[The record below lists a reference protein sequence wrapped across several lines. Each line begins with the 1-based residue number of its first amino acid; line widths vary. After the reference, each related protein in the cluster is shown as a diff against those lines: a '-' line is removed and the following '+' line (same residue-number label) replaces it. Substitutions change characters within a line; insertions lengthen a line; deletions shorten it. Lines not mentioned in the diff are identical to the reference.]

1 MGFAKPIEQYLFGNL
16 LTKMHVFM
24 YLKDIIR
31 GAVKMKKGLFKKI
44 LVVMMCIALTLG
56 MAACGSKK
64 VKVGTGENQSSGDA
78 VKGSKSADDLVKAV
92 AANKKG
98 LENFTVSFD
107 VKLDADLD
115 LKQALVMQG
124 MTEEMIESAIKEGE
138 LEESDLKSSAKAGIN
153 GTLKICDE
161 AGYAEGKSYA
171 EIPDVTKDSQELKTY
186 LVKEGNTA
194 YVYEYDFDDEK
205 WMKEESDTSLS
216 DVIASLRNVTAI
228 TDFIKTAD
236 VVSEKNG
243 IYTVEAKL
251 DFDKILGDKEDDIKS
266 AIENSLSGLG
276 GVSEEDFDISKI
288 IDLLEDVAIT
298 VTIDGDNDTITAISI
313 DLKSCIGK
321 MLEVSS
327 TEDVNVKDLLSIN
340 EASVTLEFSDF
351 GKTKVEL
358 PDEIKDADDSDDKK
372 AEEESTP
379 DKDDEKPSKEDA
391 KKDDKKPSKDTKKDD
406 KKDDSDVSEKSKYEI
421 KDYDGNVIGKV
432 NLVDGF
438 EVYDKYTDEN
448 CFVMKTD
455 DTSVWVTPYAEGW
468 VNHCIEG
475 DEWKVDKSEYEY
487 DKIEKLKD
495 TLDTPNGTVEF
506 YKRTFKGVK
515 SPNENAQYSAT
526 IKKDNGYFLSVTL
539 YKSDLENIGM
549 TIQELAEA
557 IFG

>member
-1 MGFAKPIEQYLFGNL
+1 
-16 LTKMHVFM
+16 
-24 YLKDIIR
+24 
-31 GAVKMKKGLFKKI
+31 MKKGLFKKI
-44 LVVMMCIALTLG
+44 LVAMMCIALTLG

-64 VKVGTGENQSSGDA
+64 VKVGTGENQSSEDT

-107 VKLDADLD
+107 AKLDADLD

-124 MTEEMIESAIKEGE
+124 MTEEMIESAIKEGK
-138 LEESDLKSSAKAGIN
+138 LKESDLKSSAKAGIN

-171 EIPDVTKDSQELKTY
+171 KIPDVTEDSQELKTY

-276 GVSEEDFDISKI
+276 SVSEEDFDISKI

-358 PDEIKDADDSDDKK
+358 PNEIKDADASDDKK
-372 AEEESTP
+372 AEEETTS
-379 DKDDEKPSKEDA
+379 D
-391 KKDDKKPSKDTKKDD
+391 KDDKKPSKEDTKKDD

-421 KDYDGNVIGKV
+421 EDYDGNVIGKV

-438 EVYDKYTDEN
+438 EVYDEYTDEN

-539 YKSDLENIGM
+539 YKSDLENIEM
-549 TIQELAEA
+549 TMQELAEA

>member
-1 MGFAKPIEQYLFGNL
+1 
-16 LTKMHVFM
+16 
-24 YLKDIIR
+24 
-31 GAVKMKKGLFKKI
+31 MKKGLFKKI

-64 VKVGTGENQSSGDA
+64 VKVGTGENQSSEDT

-107 VKLDADLD
+107 AKLDADLD
-115 LKQALVMQG
+115 LKQVLIMQG

-171 EIPDVTKDSQELKTY
+171 KIPDVAEDSQELKTY

-205 WMKEESDTSLS
+205 WMKEESDTNPS
-216 DVIASLRNVTAI
+216 DVIASLRSVTAI

-276 GVSEEDFDISKI
+276 SVSEEDFDISKI

-321 MLEVSS
+321 ILEVSS

-340 EASVTLEFSDF
+340 EASVTFEFSDF

-372 AEEESTP
+372 DEEESTP
-379 DKDDEKPSKEDA
+379 DKPAAQPTTPASNVSAGESNALKSAKSYLDMGGFSKESL
-391 KKDDKKPSKDTKKDD
+391 K
-406 KKDDSDVSEKSKYEI
+406 
-421 KDYDGNVIGKV
+421 GQ
-432 NLVDGF
+432 L
-438 EVYDKYTDEN
+438 
-448 CFVMKTD
+448 
-455 DTSVWVTPYAEGW
+455 
-468 VNHCIEG
+468 
-475 DEWKVDKSEYEY
+475 EYEGY
-487 DKIEKLKD
+487 DANQIQYALDNCGADWKKQALMSAKSYLESNMGFSKLGLTEQLEYEEFTSDEVRYAIDNCGGDWMAQAVIKAQSYMESVPMSRDELISQLEYEKF
-495 TLDTPNGTVEF
+495 THEEAVH
-506 YKRTFKGVK
+506 GVD
-515 SPNENAQYSAT
+515 AV
-526 IKKDNGYFLSVTL
+526 GL
-539 YKSDLENIGM
+539 
-549 TIQELAEA
+549 
-557 IFG
+557 

>member
-1 MGFAKPIEQYLFGNL
+1 
-16 LTKMHVFM
+16 
-24 YLKDIIR
+24 
-31 GAVKMKKGLFKKI
+31 MKKGLFKKI
-44 LVVMMCIALTLG
+44 LVAMMCIALTLG

-64 VKVGTGENQSSGDA
+64 VKVGTGENQSSEDT

-107 VKLDADLD
+107 AKLDADLD

-124 MTEEMIESAIKEGE
+124 MTEEMIESAIKEGK
-138 LEESDLKSSAKAGIN
+138 LKESDLKSSAKAGIN

-171 EIPDVTKDSQELKTY
+171 KIPDVTEDSQELKTY

-276 GVSEEDFDISKI
+276 SVSEEDFDISKI

-358 PDEIKDADDSDDKK
+358 PNEIKDADASDDKK
-372 AEEESTP
+372 AEEETTS
-379 DKDDEKPSKEDA
+379 DKDDKKPSKEDT

-421 KDYDGNVIGKV
+421 EDYDGNVIGKV

-438 EVYDKYTDEN
+438 EVYDEYTDEN

-455 DTSVWVTPYAEGW
+455 DISVWVTPYTEGW
-468 VNHCIEG
+468 VKHYIEG

-515 SPNENAQYSAT
+515 SPSENEQYCAVIT
-526 IKKDNGYFLSVTL
+526 KDNGYFLSVTL
-539 YKSDLENIGM
+539 YKSDLESIGM
-549 TIQELAEA
+549 TMQELAEA

>member
-1 MGFAKPIEQYLFGNL
+1 
-16 LTKMHVFM
+16 
-24 YLKDIIR
+24 
-31 GAVKMKKGLFKKI
+31 MKKGLFKKI

-78 VKGSKSADDLVKAV
+78 VKGSKSANDLVKAV
-92 AANKKG
+92 ASNKKG
-98 LENFTVSFD
+98 LENFTLSFD
-107 VKLDADLD
+107 AKLDADLD

-124 MTEEMIESAIKEGE
+124 MTEEMIESAIKEGK
-138 LEESDLKSSAKAGIN
+138 LKESDLKSSAKAGIN

-205 WMKEESDTSLS
+205 WMKKESDTSLS

-236 VVSEKNG
+236 VVSEKKG

-276 GVSEEDFDISKI
+276 SVSEEDFDISKI

-340 EASVTLEFSDF
+340 EAGVTLEFSDF

-358 PDEIKDADDSDDKK
+358 PNEIKDADDSDDKK
-372 AEEESTP
+372 AEEETTS
-379 DKDDEKPSKEDA
+379 D
-391 KKDDKKPSKDTKKDD
+391 KDDKKPSKEDTKKDD

-468 VNHCIEG
+468 VKHCIEG
-475 DEWKVDKSEYEY
+475 DEWEVDKSEYEY

-515 SPNENAQYSAT
+515 SPDENAQYSAT

>member
-1 MGFAKPIEQYLFGNL
+1 
-16 LTKMHVFM
+16 
-24 YLKDIIR
+24 
-31 GAVKMKKGLFKKI
+31 MKKGLFKKI
-44 LVVMMCIALTLG
+44 LVAMMCIALTLG

-64 VKVGTGENQSSGDA
+64 VKVGTGENQSSEDT

-124 MTEEMIESAIKEGE
+124 MTEEMIESAIKEGK
-138 LEESDLKSSAKAGIN
+138 LKESDLKSSAKAGIN

-171 EIPDVTKDSQELKTY
+171 EIPNVTKDSQELKTY

-194 YVYEYDFDDEK
+194 YVYEYDFDDDE

-228 TDFIKTAD
+228 TDFIKTAE

-243 IYTVEAKL
+243 IYTVGVEL
-251 DFDKILGDKEDDIKS
+251 DFDKILGDKEDEIKS
-266 AIENSLSGLG
+266 AIEDSLSGLG
-276 GVSEEDFDISKI
+276 NVSEEDFDLSKI
-288 IDLLEDVAIT
+288 IDILGGTMIT
-298 VTIDGDNDTITAISI
+298 VTIDGDNNVITGVLI
-313 DLKSCIGK
+313 DFTMCIDEI
-321 MLEVSS
+321 LEASS
-327 TEDVNVKDLLSIN
+327 TGDANIKDMLNVN
-340 EASVTLEFSDF
+340 EAMVTLVFSDF

-379 DKDDEKPSKEDA
+379 DKDDEKPSKED
-391 KKDDKKPSKDTKKDD
+391 TKKDD

-421 KDYDGNVIGKV
+421 EDYDGNVIGKV

-468 VNHCIEG
+468 VKHCIEG
-475 DEWKVDKSEYEY
+475 DEWEVDKSEYEY

-515 SPNENAQYSAT
+515 SPDENAQYSAT

>member
-1 MGFAKPIEQYLFGNL
+1 
-16 LTKMHVFM
+16 
-24 YLKDIIR
+24 
-31 GAVKMKKGLFKKI
+31 MKKGLFKKI

-64 VKVGTGENQSSGDA
+64 VKVGTGENQSSEDT

-92 AANKKG
+92 AANKEG

-107 VKLDADLD
+107 AKLDADLD
-115 LKQALVMQG
+115 LKQVLIMQG

-171 EIPDVTKDSQELKTY
+171 KIPDIAEDSDELKTY

-205 WMKEESDTSLS
+205 WMKEESDTNLS

-228 TDFIKTAD
+228 TDFIKTAE

-243 IYTVEAKL
+243 IYTVGVEL
-251 DFDKILGDKEDDIKS
+251 DFDKILGDKEDEIKS
-266 AIENSLSGLG
+266 AIEDSLSGLG
-276 GVSEEDFDISKI
+276 NVSEEDFDLSKI
-288 IDLLEDVAIT
+288 IDILGGTMIT
-298 VTIDGDNDTITAISI
+298 VTIDGDNNVITGVLIDFTMCIDEILEASSI
-313 DLKSCIGK
+313 GDANIKD
-321 MLEVSS
+321 ML
-327 TEDVNVKDLLSIN
+327 NVN
-340 EASVTLEFSDF
+340 EAMVTLVFSDF

-372 AEEESTP
+372 DEEESTP
-379 DKDDEKPSKEDA
+379 DKDDVKPS
-391 KKDDKKPSKDTKKDD
+391 KKDD

-421 KDYDGNVIGKV
+421 EDYDGNVIGKV

-438 EVYDKYTDEN
+438 EVYDEYTDEN

-455 DTSVWVTPYAEGW
+455 DISVWVTPYTEGW
-468 VNHCIEG
+468 VKHYIEG

-506 YKRTFKGVK
+506 YKRTFKRVK
-515 SPNENAQYSAT
+515 SPSENEEYSAVIT
-526 IKKDNGYFLSVTL
+526 KDNGYFLSVTL

-549 TIQELAEA
+549 TMQELAEA

>member
-1 MGFAKPIEQYLFGNL
+1 
-16 LTKMHVFM
+16 
-24 YLKDIIR
+24 
-31 GAVKMKKGLFKKI
+31 MKKGLFKKI
-44 LVVMMCIALTLG
+44 LVAMMCIALTLG

-64 VKVGTGENQSSGDA
+64 VKVGTGENQSSEDT
-78 VKGSKSADDLVKAV
+78 VKGDKSADDLVKAV
-92 AANKKG
+92 AANKEG
-98 LENFTVSFD
+98 LENFTLSFD
-107 VKLDADLD
+107 AKLDADLD
-115 LKQALVMQG
+115 LKQVLIMQG
-124 MTEEMIESAIKEGE
+124 MTEEMIESSIKEGK

-171 EIPDVTKDSQELKTY
+171 KIPDVAEDSDELKTY

-194 YVYEYDFDDEK
+194 YVYEYDFDDEE

-251 DFDKILGDKEDDIKS
+251 DFDKIIGDKEDDIKS
-266 AIENSLSGLG
+266 AIEDSLSGLG
-276 GVSEEDFDISKI
+276 EVSEEDFDLSKI

-321 MLEVSS
+321 ILEVSS

-358 PDEIKDADDSDDKK
+358 PDEIKDVDDSDDKK
-372 AEEESTP
+372 DEEETTP
-379 DKDDEKPSKEDA
+379 DKDDVKPS
-391 KKDDKKPSKDTKKDD
+391 KKDD

-421 KDYDGNVIGKV
+421 EDYDGNVIGKV

-438 EVYDKYTDEN
+438 TVDEEYTDEN
-448 CFVMKTD
+448 CFVMETD
-455 DTSVWVTPYAEGW
+455 DVNIWVTVFTEEW
-468 VNHCIEG
+468 VEAYIDGE
-475 DEWKVDKSEYEY
+475 EWEVDKDNYEY
-487 DKIEKLKD
+487 DKVEKLKD

-506 YKRTFKGVK
+506 YKRTFKGVT
-515 SPNENAQYSAT
+515 SLSENAQYCAVIT
-526 IKKDNGYFLSVTL
+526 KDNGYFLSFDM
-539 YKSDLENIGM
+539 YQSDTEELGM
-549 TIQELAEA
+549 TIQEVAEA

>member
-1 MGFAKPIEQYLFGNL
+1 
-16 LTKMHVFM
+16 
-24 YLKDIIR
+24 
-31 GAVKMKKGLFKKI
+31 MKKGLFKKI
-44 LVVMMCIALTLG
+44 LVAMMCIALTLG

-64 VKVGTGENQSSGDA
+64 VKVGTNENQSSEDT
-78 VKGSKSADDLVKAV
+78 VKDSKSADDLVKAV

-98 LENFTVSFD
+98 LENFTLSFD

-115 LKQALVMQG
+115 LKQVLIMQG

-171 EIPDVTKDSQELKTY
+171 KIPDIAEDSQELKTF

-216 DVIASLRNVTAI
+216 DVIASLRNVTAF

-236 VVSEKNG
+236 VVSEKKG

-276 GVSEEDFDISKI
+276 NVSEEDFDLSKI
-288 IDLLEDVAIT
+288 IDLLDDVAIT

-313 DLKSCIGK
+313 DLKSCISK
-321 MLEVSS
+321 ILEVSS
-327 TEDVNVKDLLSIN
+327 TEDVNVKDLLNIN

-372 AEEESTP
+372 DEEETTP
-379 DKDDEKPSKEDA
+379 DKDAKPS
-391 KKDDKKPSKDTKKDD
+391 KKDD

-421 KDYDGNVIGKV
+421 QDYDGNVIGKV

-438 EVYDKYTDEN
+438 TVDEEYTDEN
-448 CFVMKTD
+448 CFVMETD
-455 DTSVWVTPYAEGW
+455 DVNIWVTVFTEEW
-468 VNHCIEG
+468 VKAYIDGE
-475 DEWKVDKSEYEY
+475 EWKVDKDNYEY
-487 DKIEKLKD
+487 DKVEKLKD
-495 TLDTPNGTVEF
+495 TLDTPNGKVEF
-506 YKRTFKGVK
+506 YKRTFKGVT
-515 SPNENAQYSAT
+515 SLSENAQYCAVIT
-526 IKKDNGYFLSVTL
+526 KDDGYFLSFDI
-539 YKSDLENIGM
+539 YQSDTEDLGM
-549 TIQELAEA
+549 TIQELAEE

>member
-1 MGFAKPIEQYLFGNL
+1 
-16 LTKMHVFM
+16 
-24 YLKDIIR
+24 
-31 GAVKMKKGLFKKI
+31 MKKGLFKKI

-64 VKVGTGENQSSGDA
+64 VKVGTGENQSSEDT

-124 MTEEMIESAIKEGE
+124 MTEEMIESAIKEGK
-138 LEESDLKSSAKAGIN
+138 LKESDLKSSAKAGIN

-171 EIPDVTKDSQELKTY
+171 EIPNVTKDSQELKTY

-205 WMKEESDTSLS
+205 WMKEESDTNLS

-276 GVSEEDFDISKI
+276 SVSEEDFDLSKI

-372 AEEESTP
+372 DEEESTP
-379 DKDDEKPSKEDA
+379 DKDDEKPSKEDT

-421 KDYDGNVIGKV
+421 EDYDGNVIGKV

-438 EVYDKYTDEN
+438 EVYDEYTDEN

-468 VNHCIEG
+468 VKHCIEG
-475 DEWKVDKSEYEY
+475 DEWEVDKSEYEY

-515 SPNENAQYSAT
+515 SPSENEEYSAVIT
-526 IKKDNGYFLSVTL
+526 KDNGYFLSVTL

-549 TIQELAEA
+549 TMQELAEA

>member
-1 MGFAKPIEQYLFGNL
+1 
-16 LTKMHVFM
+16 
-24 YLKDIIR
+24 
-31 GAVKMKKGLFKKI
+31 MKKGLFKKI
-44 LVVMMCIALTLG
+44 LVAMMCIALTLG

-64 VKVGTGENQSSGDA
+64 VKVGTGENQSSEDT

-107 VKLDADLD
+107 AKLDADLD

-124 MTEEMIESAIKEGE
+124 MTEEMIESAIKEGK
-138 LEESDLKSSAKAGIN
+138 LKESDLKSSAKAGIN

-171 EIPDVTKDSQELKTY
+171 KIPDVTEDSQELKTY

-276 GVSEEDFDISKI
+276 SVSEEDFDISKI

-358 PDEIKDADDSDDKK
+358 PNEIKDADASDDKK
-372 AEEESTP
+372 AEEETTS
-379 DKDDEKPSKEDA
+379 DKDDKKPSKEDT

-421 KDYDGNVIGKV
+421 EDYDGNVIGKV

-438 EVYDKYTDEN
+438 EVYDEYTDEN

-455 DTSVWVTPYAEGW
+455 DISVWVTPYTEGW
-468 VNHCIEG
+468 VKHYIEG
-475 DEWKVDKSEYEY
+475 DEWEVDKSEFEY

-506 YKRTFKGVK
+506 YKRTFKRVK
-515 SPNENAQYSAT
+515 SPSENEEYSAVIT
-526 IKKDNGYFLSVTL
+526 KDNGYFLSVTL

-549 TIQELAEA
+549 TMQELAEA

>member
-1 MGFAKPIEQYLFGNL
+1 
-16 LTKMHVFM
+16 
-24 YLKDIIR
+24 
-31 GAVKMKKGLFKKI
+31 MKKGLFKKI
-44 LVVMMCIALTLG
+44 LVAMMCIALTLG

-64 VKVGTGENQSSGDA
+64 VKVGTGEKQSSEDT

-98 LENFTVSFD
+98 LENFTVSFN

-124 MTEEMIESAIKEGE
+124 MTEEMIESAIKEGK
-138 LEESDLKSSAKAGIN
+138 LKESDLKSSAKAGIN

-171 EIPDVTKDSQELKTY
+171 EIPNVTKDSQELKTY

-236 VVSEKNG
+236 VVSEKKG

-276 GVSEEDFDISKI
+276 SVSEEDFDLSKI

-321 MLEVSS
+321 ILEVSS

-372 AEEESTP
+372 DEEESTP
-379 DKDDEKPSKEDA
+379 DKDDVKPS
-391 KKDDKKPSKDTKKDD
+391 KKDD
-406 KKDDSDVSEKSKYEI
+406 KKDDSDVSKKSKYEI
-421 KDYDGNVIGKV
+421 QDYDGNVIGKV

-468 VNHCIEG
+468 VKHCIEG
-475 DEWKVDKSEYEY
+475 DEWEVDKSEYEY
-487 DKIEKLKD
+487 DKVEKLKD

-549 TIQELAEA
+549 TIQELAEE

>member
-1 MGFAKPIEQYLFGNL
+1 
-16 LTKMHVFM
+16 
-24 YLKDIIR
+24 
-31 GAVKMKKGLFKKI
+31 MKKGLFKKI

-64 VKVGTGENQSSGDA
+64 VKVGTGENQSSEDT

-124 MTEEMIESAIKEGE
+124 MTEEMIESAIKEGK
-138 LEESDLKSSAKAGIN
+138 LKESDLKSSAKAGIN

-171 EIPDVTKDSQELKTY
+171 EIPNVTKDSQELKTY

-205 WMKEESDTSLS
+205 WMKEESDTNLS

-276 GVSEEDFDISKI
+276 SVSEEDFDLSKI

-321 MLEVSS
+321 ILEVSS

-340 EASVTLEFSDF
+340 EASVTFEFSDF

-372 AEEESTP
+372 DEEESTP
-379 DKDDEKPSKEDA
+379 DKDDVKPS
-391 KKDDKKPSKDTKKDD
+391 KKDD
-406 KKDDSDVSEKSKYEI
+406 KKDDSDVFEKNVI
-421 KDYDGNVIGKV
+421 VDYDGNLLGVV

-438 EVYDKYTDEN
+438 EVYGKYTDEN
-448 CFVMKTD
+448 CFVMKKD

-468 VNHCIEG
+468 VKHCIEG
-475 DEWKVDKSEYEY
+475 DEWEVDKSEYEY

-506 YKRTFKGVK
+506 YKRTFKGVN
-515 SPNENAQYSAT
+515 SPDENAQYSAT

>member
-1 MGFAKPIEQYLFGNL
+1 
-16 LTKMHVFM
+16 
-24 YLKDIIR
+24 
-31 GAVKMKKGLFKKI
+31 MKKGLFKKI
-44 LVVMMCIALTLG
+44 LVAMMCIALTLG

-64 VKVGTGENQSSGDA
+64 VKVGTGENQSSEDT

-171 EIPDVTKDSQELKTY
+171 KIPDVAEDSQELKTY

-194 YVYEYDFDDEK
+194 YVYEYDFDDDE

-276 GVSEEDFDISKI
+276 SVSEEDFDLSKI

-321 MLEVSS
+321 
-327 TEDVNVKDLLSIN
+327 
-340 EASVTLEFSDF
+340 
-351 GKTKVEL
+351 TKVEL

-372 AEEESTP
+372 DEEESTP
-379 DKDDEKPSKEDA
+379 DKDDEKPSKED
-391 KKDDKKPSKDTKKDD
+391 TKKDD
-406 KKDDSDVSEKSKYEI
+406 KKDDSDVAEKSKYEI
-421 KDYDGNVIGKV
+421 EDYDGNVIGKV

-438 EVYDKYTDEN
+438 EVYDEYTDEN

-455 DTSVWVTPYAEGW
+455 DISVWVTPYTEGW
-468 VNHCIEG
+468 VKHYIEG
-475 DEWKVDKSEYEY
+475 DEWEVDKSEFEY

-506 YKRTFKGVK
+506 YKRTFKRVK
-515 SPNENAQYSAT
+515 SPSENEEYCAVNFST
-526 IKKDNGYFLSVTL
+526 
-539 YKSDLENIGM
+539 
-549 TIQELAEA
+549 
-557 IFG
+557 

>member
-1 MGFAKPIEQYLFGNL
+1 
-16 LTKMHVFM
+16 
-24 YLKDIIR
+24 
-31 GAVKMKKGLFKKI
+31 MKKGLFKKI
-44 LVVMMCIALTLG
+44 LVAMMCIALTLG

-64 VKVGTGENQSSGDA
+64 VKVGTNENQSSEDT
-78 VKGSKSADDLVKAV
+78 VKDSKSADDLVKAV

-98 LENFTVSFD
+98 LENFTLSFD

-115 LKQALVMQG
+115 LKQVLIMQG

-171 EIPDVTKDSQELKTY
+171 KIPDVAEDSQELKTY

-216 DVIASLRNVTAI
+216 DVIASLRNVTAF

-276 GVSEEDFDISKI
+276 DVSEEDFNLSKI
-288 IDLLEDVAIT
+288 IDLLDDVAIT

-313 DLKSCIGK
+313 DLKSCISK
-321 MLEVSS
+321 ILEVSS
-327 TEDVNVKDLLSIN
+327 TEDVNVKDLLNIN

-372 AEEESTP
+372 VEEETTP
-379 DKDDEKPSKEDA
+379 DKDAKPS
-391 KKDDKKPSKDTKKDD
+391 KKDD

-421 KDYDGNVIGKV
+421 QDYDGNVIGKV

-438 EVYDKYTDEN
+438 TVDEEYTDEN
-448 CFVMKTD
+448 CFVMETD
-455 DTSVWVTPYAEGW
+455 DVNIWVTLFTEEW
-468 VNHCIEG
+468 VKAYIDGE
-475 DEWKVDKSEYEY
+475 EWKVDKDNYEY
-487 DKIEKLKD
+487 DKVEKLKD
-495 TLDTPNGTVEF
+495 TLDTPNGKVEF
-506 YKRTFKGVK
+506 YKRTFKGVT
-515 SPNENAQYSAT
+515 SLSENAQYCAVIT
-526 IKKDNGYFLSVTL
+526 KDDGYFLSFDI
-539 YKSDLENIGM
+539 YQSDTEDLGM
-549 TIQELAEA
+549 TIQELAEE

>member
-1 MGFAKPIEQYLFGNL
+1 MISKIFRDTIRACFGIN
-16 LTKMHVFM
+16 T
-24 YLKDIIR
+24 LKVKIFK
-31 GAVKMKKGLFKKI
+31 GADKMKKGLFKKI
-44 LVVMMCIALTLG
+44 LVAMMCIALTLG

-64 VKVGTGENQSSGDA
+64 VKVGTGENQSSEDT

-124 MTEEMIESAIKEGE
+124 MTEEMIESAIKEGK
-138 LEESDLKSSAKAGIN
+138 LKESDLKSSAKAGIN

-171 EIPDVTKDSQELKTY
+171 EIPNVTKDSQELKTY

-194 YVYEYDFDDEK
+194 YVYEYDFDDDE

-243 IYTVEAKL
+243 IYTVGVEL
-251 DFDKILGDKEDDIKS
+251 DFDKILGDKEDEIKS
-266 AIENSLSGLG
+266 AIEDSLSGLG
-276 GVSEEDFDISKI
+276 NVSEEDFDLSKI
-288 IDLLEDVAIT
+288 IDILGGTMIT
-298 VTIDGDNDTITAISI
+298 VTIDGDNNVITGVLI
-313 DLKSCIGK
+313 DFTMCIDEI
-321 MLEVSS
+321 LEASS
-327 TEDVNVKDLLSIN
+327 TGDANIKDMLNVN
-340 EASVTLEFSDF
+340 EAMVTLVFSDF

-379 DKDDEKPSKEDA
+379 DKDDEKPSKED
-391 KKDDKKPSKDTKKDD
+391 TKKDD

-421 KDYDGNVIGKV
+421 EDYDGNVIGKV

-468 VNHCIEG
+468 VKHCIEG
-475 DEWKVDKSEYEY
+475 DEWEVDKSEYEY

-515 SPNENAQYSAT
+515 SPDENAQYSAT

-549 TIQELAEA
+549 TMQELAEA

>member
-1 MGFAKPIEQYLFGNL
+1 MISKIFRDTIRACFGIN
-16 LTKMHVFM
+16 T
-24 YLKDIIR
+24 LKVKIFK
-31 GAVKMKKGLFKKI
+31 GADKMKKGLFKKI
-44 LVVMMCIALTLG
+44 LVAMMCIALTLG

-64 VKVGTGENQSSGDA
+64 VKVGTGENQSSEDT

-107 VKLDADLD
+107 AKLDADLD

-124 MTEEMIESAIKEGE
+124 MTEEMIESAIKEGK
-138 LEESDLKSSAKAGIN
+138 LKESDLKSSAKAGIN

-171 EIPDVTKDSQELKTY
+171 KIPDVTEDSQELKTY

-276 GVSEEDFDISKI
+276 SVSEEDFDISKI

-358 PDEIKDADDSDDKK
+358 PNEIKDADASDDKK
-372 AEEESTP
+372 AEEETTS
-379 DKDDEKPSKEDA
+379 DKDDKKPSKEDT

-515 SPNENAQYSAT
+515 SPNENEEYSAVIT
-526 IKKDNGYFLSVTL
+526 KDNGYFLSVTL

>member
-1 MGFAKPIEQYLFGNL
+1 
-16 LTKMHVFM
+16 
-24 YLKDIIR
+24 
-31 GAVKMKKGLFKKI
+31 MKKGLFKKI
-44 LVVMMCIALTLG
+44 LVAMMCIALTLG

-64 VKVGTGENQSSGDA
+64 VKVGTGENQSSEDA

-92 AANKKG
+92 AANKEG
-98 LENFTVSFD
+98 LENFTLSFD

-115 LKQALVMQG
+115 LKQVLIMQG
-124 MTEEMIESAIKEGE
+124 MTEEMIESAIKEGK

-171 EIPDVTKDSQELKTY
+171 KIPDISEDSQELKSY
-186 LVKEGNTA
+186 LVKEGNTT
-194 YVYEYDFDDEK
+194 YVYEYDFDDEE

-251 DFDKILGDKEDDIKS
+251 DFDKIIGDKEDDIKS
-266 AIENSLSGLG
+266 AIEDSLSGLG
-276 GVSEEDFDISKI
+276 EVSEEDFDLSKI

-321 MLEVSS
+321 ILEVSS

-358 PDEIKDADDSDDKK
+358 PDEIKDVDDSDDKK
-372 AEEESTP
+372 DEEETTP
-379 DKDDEKPSKEDA
+379 DKDDVKPS
-391 KKDDKKPSKDTKKDD
+391 KKDD

-421 KDYDGNVIGKV
+421 EDYDGNVIGKV

-438 EVYDKYTDEN
+438 TVDEEYTDEN
-448 CFVMKTD
+448 CFVMETD
-455 DTSVWVTPYAEGW
+455 DVNIWVTVFTEEW
-468 VNHCIEG
+468 VEAYIDGE
-475 DEWKVDKSEYEY
+475 EWEVDKDNYEY
-487 DKIEKLKD
+487 DKVEKLKD

-506 YKRTFKGVK
+506 YKRTFKGVT
-515 SPNENAQYSAT
+515 SLSENAQYCAVIT
-526 IKKDNGYFLSVTL
+526 KDNGYFLSFDM
-539 YKSDLENIGM
+539 YQSDTEELGM
-549 TIQELAEA
+549 TIQEVAEA

>member
-1 MGFAKPIEQYLFGNL
+1 
-16 LTKMHVFM
+16 
-24 YLKDIIR
+24 
-31 GAVKMKKGLFKKI
+31 MKKGLFKKI

-92 AANKKG
+92 ASNKKG
-98 LENFTVSFD
+98 LENFTLSFD
-107 VKLDADLD
+107 AKLDADLD

-124 MTEEMIESAIKEGE
+124 MTEEMIESAIKEGK
-138 LEESDLKSSAKAGIN
+138 LKESDLKSSAKAGIN

-205 WMKEESDTSLS
+205 WMKKESDTSLS

-276 GVSEEDFDISKI
+276 EVSEEDFDLSKI

-321 MLEVSS
+321 ILEVSS
-327 TEDVNVKDLLSIN
+327 IEDVNVKDLLSIN

-358 PDEIKDADDSDDKK
+358 PNEIKDADASDDKK
-372 AEEESTP
+372 AEEETTS
-379 DKDDEKPSKEDA
+379 DKDDKKPSKEDT

-421 KDYDGNVIGKV
+421 EDYDGNVIGKV

-438 EVYDKYTDEN
+438 EVYDEYTDEN

-468 VNHCIEG
+468 VKHCIEG
-475 DEWKVDKSEYEY
+475 DEWEVDKSEYEY

-515 SPNENAQYSAT
+515 SPSENEEYSAVIT
-526 IKKDNGYFLSVTL
+526 KDDGYFLSVTL

-549 TIQELAEA
+549 TMQELAEA

>member
-1 MGFAKPIEQYLFGNL
+1 
-16 LTKMHVFM
+16 
-24 YLKDIIR
+24 
-31 GAVKMKKGLFKKI
+31 MKKGLFKKI

-64 VKVGTGENQSSGDA
+64 VKVGTGENQSSEDT

-124 MTEEMIESAIKEGE
+124 MTEEMIESAIKEGK
-138 LEESDLKSSAKAGIN
+138 LKESDLKSSAKAGIN

-171 EIPDVTKDSQELKTY
+171 EIPNVTKDSQELKTY

-205 WMKEESDTSLS
+205 WMKEESDTNLS

-276 GVSEEDFDISKI
+276 SVSEEDFDLSKI

-321 MLEVSS
+321 ILEVSS

-340 EASVTLEFSDF
+340 EASVTFEFSDF

-372 AEEESTP
+372 DEEESTP
-379 DKDDEKPSKEDA
+379 DKDDVKPS
-391 KKDDKKPSKDTKKDD
+391 KKDD
-406 KKDDSDVSEKSKYEI
+406 KKDDSDVSEKNVI
-421 KDYDGNVIGKV
+421 VDYDGNLLGVV

-438 EVYDKYTDEN
+438 EVYGKYTDEN
-448 CFVMKTD
+448 CFVMKKD

-468 VNHCIEG
+468 VKHCIEG
-475 DEWKVDKSEYEY
+475 DEWEVDKSEYEY

-506 YKRTFKGVK
+506 YKRTFKGVN
-515 SPNENAQYSAT
+515 SPDENAQYSAT

>member
-1 MGFAKPIEQYLFGNL
+1 
-16 LTKMHVFM
+16 
-24 YLKDIIR
+24 
-31 GAVKMKKGLFKKI
+31 
-44 LVVMMCIALTLG
+44 
-56 MAACGSKK
+56 
-64 VKVGTGENQSSGDA
+64 
-78 VKGSKSADDLVKAV
+78 
-92 AANKKG
+92 
-98 LENFTVSFD
+98 
-107 VKLDADLD
+107 
-115 LKQALVMQG
+115 
-124 MTEEMIESAIKEGE
+124 
-138 LEESDLKSSAKAGIN
+138 
-153 GTLKICDE
+153 
-161 AGYAEGKSYA
+161 
-171 EIPDVTKDSQELKTY
+171 
-186 LVKEGNTA
+186 
-194 YVYEYDFDDEK
+194 
-205 WMKEESDTSLS
+205 
-216 DVIASLRNVTAI
+216 
-228 TDFIKTAD
+228 
-236 VVSEKNG
+236 
-243 IYTVEAKL
+243 
-251 DFDKILGDKEDDIKS
+251 
-266 AIENSLSGLG
+266 
-276 GVSEEDFDISKI
+276 
-288 IDLLEDVAIT
+288 
-298 VTIDGDNDTITAISI
+298 
-313 DLKSCIGK
+313 

-358 PDEIKDADDSDDKK
+358 PNEIKDADDSDDKK

-379 DKDDEKPSKEDA
+379 DKDDKKPSKEDT

>member
-1 MGFAKPIEQYLFGNL
+1 
-16 LTKMHVFM
+16 
-24 YLKDIIR
+24 
-31 GAVKMKKGLFKKI
+31 MKKGLFKKI
-44 LVVMMCIALTLG
+44 LVAMMCIALTLG

-64 VKVGTGENQSSGDA
+64 VKVGTGENQSSEDA

-92 AANKKG
+92 AANKEG
-98 LENFTVSFD
+98 LENFTLSFD

-115 LKQALVMQG
+115 L
-124 MTEEMIESAIKEGE
+124 
-138 LEESDLKSSAKAGIN
+138 SDLESSAKAGIN

-171 EIPDVTKDSQELKTY
+171 KIPDVAEDSQELKTY

-194 YVYEYDFDDEK
+194 YVYEYDFDDEE

-216 DVIASLRNVTAI
+216 DVIASLRDVTAI

-251 DFDKILGDKEDDIKS
+251 DFDKIIGDKEDDIKS
-266 AIENSLSGLG
+266 AIEDSLSGLG
-276 GVSEEDFDISKI
+276 EVSEEDFDLSKI

-321 MLEVSS
+321 ILEVSS

-358 PDEIKDADDSDDKK
+358 PDEIKDVDDSDDSDDKK
-372 AEEESTP
+372 DEEETTP
-379 DKDDEKPSKEDA
+379 DKDDVKPS
-391 KKDDKKPSKDTKKDD
+391 KKDD

-421 KDYDGNVIGKV
+421 EDYDGNVIGKV

-438 EVYDKYTDEN
+438 TVDEEYTDEN
-448 CFVMKTD
+448 CFVMETD
-455 DTSVWVTPYAEGW
+455 DVNIWVTVFTEEW
-468 VNHCIEG
+468 VEAYIDGE
-475 DEWKVDKSEYEY
+475 EWEVDKDNYEY
-487 DKIEKLKD
+487 DKVEKLKD

-506 YKRTFKGVK
+506 YKRTFKGVT
-515 SPNENAQYSAT
+515 SLSENAQYCAVIT
-526 IKKDNGYFLSVTL
+526 KDNGYFLSFDM
-539 YKSDLENIGM
+539 YQSDTEELGM
-549 TIQELAEA
+549 TIQEVAEA

>member
-1 MGFAKPIEQYLFGNL
+1 
-16 LTKMHVFM
+16 
-24 YLKDIIR
+24 
-31 GAVKMKKGLFKKI
+31 MKKGLFKKI

-64 VKVGTGENQSSGDA
+64 VKVGTGENQSSEDT

-107 VKLDADLD
+107 AKLDADLD

-124 MTEEMIESAIKEGE
+124 MTEEMIESAIKEGK
-138 LEESDLKSSAKAGIN
+138 LKESDLKSSAKAGIN

-171 EIPDVTKDSQELKTY
+171 KIPDVTEDSQELKTY

-276 GVSEEDFDISKI
+276 SVSEEDFDISKI

-358 PDEIKDADDSDDKK
+358 PNEIKDADASDDKK
-372 AEEESTP
+372 AEEETTS
-379 DKDDEKPSKEDA
+379 D
-391 KKDDKKPSKDTKKDD
+391 KDDKKPSKED

>member
-1 MGFAKPIEQYLFGNL
+1 
-16 LTKMHVFM
+16 
-24 YLKDIIR
+24 
-31 GAVKMKKGLFKKI
+31 MKKGLFKKI

-92 AANKKG
+92 ASNKKG
-98 LENFTVSFD
+98 LENFTLSFD
-107 VKLDADLD
+107 AKLDADLD

-124 MTEEMIESAIKEGE
+124 MTEEMIESAIKEGK
-138 LEESDLKSSAKAGIN
+138 LKESDLKSSAKAGIN

-205 WMKEESDTSLS
+205 WMKKESDTSLS

-276 GVSEEDFDISKI
+276 EVSEEDFDLSKI

-321 MLEVSS
+321 ILEVSS

-358 PDEIKDADDSDDKK
+358 PNEIKDADASDDKK

-379 DKDDEKPSKEDA
+379 DKDDEKPSKE
-391 KKDDKKPSKDTKKDD
+391 DTKKDD

-468 VNHCIEG
+468 VKHCIEG
-475 DEWKVDKSEYEY
+475 DEWEVDKSEYEY

-515 SPNENAQYSAT
+515 SPSENEEYSAVIT
-526 IKKDNGYFLSVTL
+526 KDDGYFLSVTL

-549 TIQELAEA
+549 TMQELAEA

>member
-1 MGFAKPIEQYLFGNL
+1 MISKIFRDTIRACFGIN
-16 LTKMHVFM
+16 T
-24 YLKDIIR
+24 LKVKIFK
-31 GAVKMKKGLFKKI
+31 GADKMKKGLFKKI
-44 LVVMMCIALTLG
+44 LVAMMCIALTLG

-64 VKVGTGENQSSGDA
+64 VKVGTGENQSSEDT

-124 MTEEMIESAIKEGE
+124 MTEEMIESAIKEGK
-138 LEESDLKSSAKAGIN
+138 LKESDLKSSAKAGIN

-171 EIPDVTKDSQELKTY
+171 EIPNVTKDSQELKTY

-194 YVYEYDFDDEK
+194 YVYEYDFDDDE

-228 TDFIKTAD
+228 TDFIKTAE

-243 IYTVEAKL
+243 IYTVGVEL
-251 DFDKILGDKEDDIKS
+251 DFDKILGDKEDEIKS
-266 AIENSLSGLG
+266 AIEDSLSGLG
-276 GVSEEDFDISKI
+276 NVSEEDFDLSKI
-288 IDLLEDVAIT
+288 IDILGGTMIT
-298 VTIDGDNDTITAISI
+298 VTIDGDNNVITGVLI
-313 DLKSCIGK
+313 DFTMCIDEI
-321 MLEVSS
+321 LEASS
-327 TEDVNVKDLLSIN
+327 TGDANIKDMLNVN
-340 EASVTLEFSDF
+340 EAMVTLVFSDF

-379 DKDDEKPSKEDA
+379 DKDDEKPSKED
-391 KKDDKKPSKDTKKDD
+391 TKKDD

-421 KDYDGNVIGKV
+421 EDYDGNVIGKV

-468 VNHCIEG
+468 VKHCIEG
-475 DEWKVDKSEYEY
+475 DEWEVDKSEYEY

-515 SPNENAQYSAT
+515 SPDENAQYSAT

>member
-1 MGFAKPIEQYLFGNL
+1 MISKIFRDTIRACFGIN
-16 LTKMHVFM
+16 T
-24 YLKDIIR
+24 LKVKIFK
-31 GAVKMKKGLFKKI
+31 GADKMKKGLFKKI

-98 LENFTVSFD
+98 LENFTLSFD
-107 VKLDADLD
+107 AKLDADLD

-124 MTEEMIESAIKEGE
+124 MTEEMIESAIKEGK
-138 LEESDLKSSAKAGIN
+138 LKESDLKSSAKAGIN

-171 EIPDVTKDSQELKTY
+171 EIPNVTKDSQELKTY

-276 GVSEEDFDISKI
+276 GVSEKDFDLSKI

-340 EASVTLEFSDF
+340 EASITLEFSDF

-358 PDEIKDADDSDDKK
+358 PNEIKDADDSDDKK

-379 DKDDEKPSKEDA
+379 DKDDKKPSKEDT

>member
-1 MGFAKPIEQYLFGNL
+1 
-16 LTKMHVFM
+16 
-24 YLKDIIR
+24 
-31 GAVKMKKGLFKKI
+31 MK
-44 LVVMMCIALTLG
+44 
-56 MAACGSKK
+56 
-64 VKVGTGENQSSGDA
+64 Q
-78 VKGSKSADDLVKAV
+78 
-92 AANKKG
+92 
-98 LENFTVSFD
+98 
-107 VKLDADLD
+107 
-115 LKQALVMQG
+115 VMQR
-124 MTEEMIESAIKEGE
+124 E
-138 LEESDLKSSAKAGIN
+138 
-153 GTLKICDE
+153 
-161 AGYAEGKSYA
+161 KSYA
-171 EIPDVTKDSQELKTY
+171 KIPDVAEDSDELKTY

-205 WMKEESDTSLS
+205 WMKEESDTNLS
-216 DVIASLRNVTAI
+216 DVIASLRSVTAI

-276 GVSEEDFDISKI
+276 NVSEEDFDLSKI

-321 MLEVSS
+321 ILEVSS

-340 EASVTLEFSDF
+340 EASVTFEFSDF

-372 AEEESTP
+372 DEEESTP
-379 DKDDEKPSKEDA
+379 DKDDVKPSKE
-391 KKDDKKPSKDTKKDD
+391 DTKKDD

-421 KDYDGNVIGKV
+421 EDYDGNVIGKV

-438 EVYDKYTDEN
+438 EVYDEYTDEN

-455 DTSVWVTPYAEGW
+455 DISVWVTPYTEGW
-468 VNHCIEG
+468 VKHYIEG
-475 DEWKVDKSEYEY
+475 DEWEVDKSEYEY

-506 YKRTFKGVK
+506 YKRTFKRVK
-515 SPNENAQYSAT
+515 SPSENEEYCAVIT
-526 IKKDNGYFLSVTL
+526 KDNGYFLSVTL
-539 YKSDLENIGM
+539 YKSDLESIGM
-549 TIQELAEA
+549 TMQELAEA

>member
-1 MGFAKPIEQYLFGNL
+1 
-16 LTKMHVFM
+16 
-24 YLKDIIR
+24 
-31 GAVKMKKGLFKKI
+31 MKKGLFKKI
-44 LVVMMCIALTLG
+44 LVAMMCIALTLG

-64 VKVGTGENQSSGDA
+64 VKVGTGENQSSEDT
-78 VKGSKSADDLVKAV
+78 VKGDKSADDLVKAV
-92 AANKKG
+92 AANKEG
-98 LENFTVSFD
+98 LENFTLSFD

-115 LKQALVMQG
+115 LKQVLIMQG
-124 MTEEMIESAIKEGE
+124 MTEEMIESSIKEGK

-171 EIPDVTKDSQELKTY
+171 EIPDISEDSQELKSY
-186 LVKEGNTA
+186 LVKEGNTT
-194 YVYEYDFDDEK
+194 YVYEYDFDDEE

-266 AIENSLSGLG
+266 AIEDSLSGLG
-276 GVSEEDFDISKI
+276 EVSEEDFDLSKI

-321 MLEVSS
+321 ILEVSS

-358 PDEIKDADDSDDKK
+358 PDEIKDVDDSDDSDDKK
-372 AEEESTP
+372 DEEETTP
-379 DKDDEKPSKEDA
+379 DKDDVKPS
-391 KKDDKKPSKDTKKDD
+391 KKDD

-421 KDYDGNVIGKV
+421 EDYDGNVIGKV

-438 EVYDKYTDEN
+438 TVDEEYTDEN
-448 CFVMKTD
+448 CFVMETD
-455 DTSVWVTPYAEGW
+455 DVNIWVTVFTEEW
-468 VNHCIEG
+468 VEAYIDGE
-475 DEWKVDKSEYEY
+475 EWEVDKDNYEY
-487 DKIEKLKD
+487 DKVEKLKD
-495 TLDTPNGTVEF
+495 TLDTPNGTVE
-506 YKRTFKGVK
+506 YCKRTFKGVT
-515 SPNENAQYSAT
+515 SLSENAQYCAVIT
-526 IKKDNGYFLSVTL
+526 KDNGYFLSFDM
-539 YKSDLENIGM
+539 YQSDTEELGM
-549 TIQELAEA
+549 TIQEVAEA

>member
-1 MGFAKPIEQYLFGNL
+1 
-16 LTKMHVFM
+16 
-24 YLKDIIR
+24 
-31 GAVKMKKGLFKKI
+31 MKKGLFKKI
-44 LVVMMCIALTLG
+44 LVAMMCIALTLG
-56 MAACGSKK
+56 MVACGSKK
-64 VKVGTGENQSSGDA
+64 VKVGTNENQSSEDT
-78 VKGSKSADDLVKAV
+78 VKDSKSADDLVKAV

-98 LENFTVSFD
+98 LENFTLSFD
-107 VKLDADLD
+107 AKLDADLD
-115 LKQALVMQG
+115 LKQVLIMQG

-171 EIPDVTKDSQELKTY
+171 KIPDVAEDSQELKTY

-216 DVIASLRNVTAI
+216 DVIASLRNVTAF
-228 TDFIKTAD
+228 TEFIKTAD
-236 VVSEKNG
+236 VASEKNG

-251 DFDKILGDKEDDIKS
+251 DFDKILGDKEDEIKS

-276 GVSEEDFDISKI
+276 DVSEEDFNLSKI
-288 IDLLEDVAIT
+288 IDLLDDVAIT

-313 DLKSCIGK
+313 DLKSCISK
-321 MLEVSS
+321 ILEVSS
-327 TEDVNVKDLLSIN
+327 TEDVNVKDLLNIN

-372 AEEESTP
+372 VEEETTSA
-379 DKDDEKPSKEDA
+379 KDDVKPS
-391 KKDDKKPSKDTKKDD
+391 KKDD

-421 KDYDGNVIGKV
+421 QDYDGNVIGKV

-468 VNHCIEG
+468 VKHCIEG
-475 DEWKVDKSEYEY
+475 DEWEVDKSEYEY
-487 DKIEKLKD
+487 DKVEKLKD

-549 TIQELAEA
+549 TIQELAEE

>member
-1 MGFAKPIEQYLFGNL
+1 MISKIFRDTIRACFGIN
-16 LTKMHVFM
+16 T
-24 YLKDIIR
+24 LKVKIFK
-31 GAVKMKKGLFKKI
+31 GADKMKKGLFKKI

-64 VKVGTGENQSSGDA
+64 VKVGTGENQSSEDT

-107 VKLDADLD
+107 AKLDADLD

-124 MTEEMIESAIKEGE
+124 MTEEMIESAIKEGK
-138 LEESDLKSSAKAGIN
+138 LKESDLKSSAKAGIN

-171 EIPDVTKDSQELKTY
+171 EIPDVTKDSQKLKTY

-205 WMKEESDTSLS
+205 WMKEESDTNLS

-276 GVSEEDFDISKI
+276 GVSEKDFDLSKI

-358 PDEIKDADDSDDKK
+358 PNEIKDADDSDDKK

-379 DKDDEKPSKEDA
+379 DKDDKKPSKEDT

>member
-1 MGFAKPIEQYLFGNL
+1 
-16 LTKMHVFM
+16 
-24 YLKDIIR
+24 
-31 GAVKMKKGLFKKI
+31 MKKGLFKKI

-64 VKVGTGENQSSGDA
+64 VKVGTGENQSSEDT

-124 MTEEMIESAIKEGE
+124 MTEEMIESAIKEGK
-138 LEESDLKSSAKAGIN
+138 LKESDLKSSAKAGIN

-161 AGYAEGKSYA
+161 AGYAEGKTYA
-171 EIPDVTKDSQELKTY
+171 KIPDVAEDSQELKSY

-216 DVIASLRNVTAI
+216 DVIASLRNVTAF
-228 TDFIKTAD
+228 TEFIKTAD
-236 VVSEKNG
+236 VVSEKKG

-251 DFDKILGDKEDDIKS
+251 DFDKILGDKEDEIKS
-266 AIENSLSGLG
+266 AIKNSLSGLG
-276 GVSEEDFDISKI
+276 DVSEEDFDLSKI
-288 IDLLEDVAIT
+288 IDLLDDVAIT
-298 VTIDGDNDTITAISI
+298 VTIDGDNNTITAISI
-313 DLKSCIGK
+313 DLKSCISK
-321 MLEVSS
+321 ILEVSS

-372 AEEESTP
+372 VEEETTP
-379 DKDDEKPSKEDA
+379 AKDDVKPS
-391 KKDDKKPSKDTKKDD
+391 KKDD

-421 KDYDGNVIGKV
+421 QDYDGNVIGKV

-468 VNHCIEG
+468 VKHCIEG
-475 DEWKVDKSEYEY
+475 DEWEVDKSEYEY
-487 DKIEKLKD
+487 DKVEKLKD

-549 TIQELAEA
+549 TIQELAKE

>member
-1 MGFAKPIEQYLFGNL
+1 
-16 LTKMHVFM
+16 
-24 YLKDIIR
+24 
-31 GAVKMKKGLFKKI
+31 MKKGLFKKI
-44 LVVMMCIALTLG
+44 LVAMMCIALTLG
-56 MAACGSKK
+56 MVACGSKK
-64 VKVGTGENQSSGDA
+64 VKVGTNENQSSEDT
-78 VKGSKSADDLVKAV
+78 VKDSKSADDLVKAV

-115 LKQALVMQG
+115 LKQVLIMQG

-171 EIPDVTKDSQELKTY
+171 KIPDIAEDSQELKTY

-216 DVIASLRNVTAI
+216 DVIASLRNVTAF

-236 VVSEKNG
+236 VVSEKKG

-251 DFDKILGDKEDDIKS
+251 DFDKILGDKEDEIKS
-266 AIENSLSGLG
+266 AIEDNLSGLG
-276 GVSEEDFDISKI
+276 DVSEEDFDLSKI
-288 IDLLEDVAIT
+288 IDLLDDVAIT

-313 DLKSCIGK
+313 DLKSCISK
-321 MLEVSS
+321 ILEVSS
-327 TEDVNVKDLLSIN
+327 TEDVNVKDLLNIN

-372 AEEESTP
+372 VEEETTP
-379 DKDDEKPSKEDA
+379 DRDAKPS
-391 KKDDKKPSKDTKKDD
+391 KKDD

-421 KDYDGNVIGKV
+421 QDYDGNVIGKV

-438 EVYDKYTDEN
+438 TVDEEYTDEN
-448 CFVMKTD
+448 CFVMETD
-455 DTSVWVTPYAEGW
+455 DVNIWVTLFTEEW
-468 VNHCIEG
+468 VKAYIDGE
-475 DEWKVDKSEYEY
+475 EWKVDKDNYEY
-487 DKIEKLKD
+487 DKVEKLKD
-495 TLDTPNGTVEF
+495 TLDTPNGKVEF
-506 YKRTFKGVK
+506 YKRTFKGVT
-515 SPNENAQYSAT
+515 SLSENAQYCAVIT
-526 IKKDNGYFLSVTL
+526 KDDGYFLSFDI
-539 YKSDLENIGM
+539 YQSDTEDLGM
-549 TIQELAEA
+549 TIQELAEE

>member
-1 MGFAKPIEQYLFGNL
+1 
-16 LTKMHVFM
+16 
-24 YLKDIIR
+24 
-31 GAVKMKKGLFKKI
+31 MKKGLFKKI

-64 VKVGTGENQSSGDA
+64 AKVGADENQSSSDTN
-78 VKGSKSADDLVKAV
+78 KGSKSADDLVKAV

-98 LENFTVSFD
+98 LENFTVSLD
-107 VKLDADLD
+107 AKLDADLD
-115 LKQALVMQG
+115 LRQILIMQG
-124 MTEEMIESAIKEGE
+124 MTEDMIDSAIKSGE
-138 LEESDLKSSAKAGIN
+138 IDESDLKSSAKAGIS
-153 GTLKICDE
+153 GTLEIGDE
-161 AGYAEGKSYA
+161 TGYAEGKVYA
-171 EIPDVTKDSQELKTY
+171 EIPDVSKENQELKTY
-186 LVKEGNTA
+186 LVKEGDKE
-194 YVYEYDFDDEK
+194 YVYEYDFDEEK
-205 WMKEESDTSLS
+205 WTKKESETSFAEVVAKLQN
-216 DVIASLRNVTAI
+216 ITAI

-236 VVSEKNG
+236 VVSEKKG

-276 GVSEEDFDISKI
+276 SVSEEDFDISKI

-321 MLEVSS
+321 ILEVSS
-327 TEDVNVKDLLSIN
+327 TEDVNVKDVLSIN
-340 EASVTLEFSDF
+340 EASVTFEFSDF

-372 AEEESTP
+372 DEEESTP
-379 DKDDEKPSKEDA
+379 DKDDEKPS
-391 KKDDKKPSKDTKKDD
+391 KKDD

-468 VNHCIEG
+468 VKHCIEG
-475 DEWKVDKSEYEY
+475 DEWEVDKSEYEY
-487 DKIEKLKD
+487 DKVEKLKD

-515 SPNENAQYSAT
+515 SPDENAQYSAT

-549 TIQELAEA
+549 TIQELAEE

>member
-1 MGFAKPIEQYLFGNL
+1 
-16 LTKMHVFM
+16 
-24 YLKDIIR
+24 
-31 GAVKMKKGLFKKI
+31 MKKGLFKKI
-44 LVVMMCIALTLG
+44 LVAMMCIALTLG

-64 VKVGTGENQSSGDA
+64 VKVGTGENQSSEDT

-124 MTEEMIESAIKEGE
+124 MTEEMIESAIKEGK
-138 LEESDLKSSAKAGIN
+138 LKESDLKSSAKAGIN

-171 EIPDVTKDSQELKTY
+171 EIPNVTKDSQELKTY

-194 YVYEYDFDDEK
+194 YVYEYDFDDDE

-243 IYTVEAKL
+243 IYTVGVEL
-251 DFDKILGDKEDDIKS
+251 DFDKILGDKEDEIKS
-266 AIENSLSGLG
+266 AIEDSLSGLG
-276 GVSEEDFDISKI
+276 NVSEEDFDLSKI
-288 IDLLEDVAIT
+288 IDILGGTMIT
-298 VTIDGDNDTITAISI
+298 VTIDGDNNVITGVLI
-313 DLKSCIGK
+313 DFTMCIDEI
-321 MLEVSS
+321 LEASS
-327 TEDVNVKDLLSIN
+327 TGDANIKDMLNVN
-340 EASVTLEFSDF
+340 EAMVTLVFSDF

-379 DKDDEKPSKEDA
+379 DKDDEKPSKED
-391 KKDDKKPSKDTKKDD
+391 TKKDD

-421 KDYDGNVIGKV
+421 EDYDGNVIGKV

-468 VNHCIEG
+468 VKHCIEG
-475 DEWKVDKSEYEY
+475 DEWEVDKSEYEY

-515 SPNENAQYSAT
+515 SPDENAQYSAT

-549 TIQELAEA
+549 TMQELAEA

>member
-1 MGFAKPIEQYLFGNL
+1 
-16 LTKMHVFM
+16 
-24 YLKDIIR
+24 
-31 GAVKMKKGLFKKI
+31 MKKGLFKKI

-64 VKVGTGENQSSGDA
+64 VKVGTGENQSSEDT
-78 VKGSKSADDLVKAV
+78 VKGSKRADDLVKAV

-107 VKLDADLD
+107 AKLDADLD

-124 MTEEMIESAIKEGE
+124 MTEEMIESAIKEGK
-138 LEESDLKSSAKAGIN
+138 LKESDLKSSAKAGIN

-171 EIPDVTKDSQELKTY
+171 KIPDVTEDSQELKTY

-276 GVSEEDFDISKI
+276 SVSEEDFDISKI

-358 PDEIKDADDSDDKK
+358 PNEIKDADASDDKK
-372 AEEESTP
+372 AEEETTS
-379 DKDDEKPSKEDA
+379 D
-391 KKDDKKPSKDTKKDD
+391 KDDKKPSKED

>member
-1 MGFAKPIEQYLFGNL
+1 
-16 LTKMHVFM
+16 
-24 YLKDIIR
+24 
-31 GAVKMKKGLFKKI
+31 MKKGLFKKI

-64 VKVGTGENQSSGDA
+64 VKVGTGENQSSEDT
-78 VKGSKSADDLVKAV
+78 VKGDKSADDLVKAV

-107 VKLDADLD
+107 AKLDADLD
-115 LKQALVMQG
+115 LKQVLIMQG
-124 MTEEMIESAIKEGE
+124 MTEEMIESAIKEGK
-138 LEESDLKSSAKAGIN
+138 LKESDLKSSAKAGVN

-171 EIPDVTKDSQELKTY
+171 KIPDVAEDSDELKTY

-194 YVYEYDFDDEK
+194 YVYEYDFDDDE

-228 TDFIKTAD
+228 TDFIKTAE

-243 IYTVEAKL
+243 IYTVGVEL
-251 DFDKILGDKEDDIKS
+251 DFDKILGDKEDEIKS
-266 AIENSLSGLG
+266 AIEDSLSGLG
-276 GVSEEDFDISKI
+276 NVSEEDFDLSKI
-288 IDLLEDVAIT
+288 IDILGGTMIT
-298 VTIDGDNDTITAISI
+298 VTIDGDNNVITGVLI
-313 DLKSCIGK
+313 DFTMCIDEI
-321 MLEVSS
+321 LEASS
-327 TEDVNVKDLLSIN
+327 TGDANIKDMLNVN
-340 EASVTLEFSDF
+340 EAMVTLVFSDF

-358 PDEIKDADDSDDKK
+358 PDEIKDADASDDKK
-372 AEEESTP
+372 AEEETTS
-379 DKDDEKPSKEDA
+379 DKDDKKPSKEDT